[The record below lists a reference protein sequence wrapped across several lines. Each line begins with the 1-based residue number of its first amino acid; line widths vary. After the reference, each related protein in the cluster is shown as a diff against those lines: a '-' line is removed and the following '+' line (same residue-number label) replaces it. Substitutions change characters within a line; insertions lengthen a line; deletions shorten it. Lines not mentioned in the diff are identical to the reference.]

1 MHAKTPDEHLD
12 DLEPT
17 YDTTGMFGPEWEK
30 AWLEEIKRRRA
41 DPAARVTIDAEEAFE
56 KLDDLLKLR

>member
-1 MHAKTPDEHLD
+1 MHAKTPDENLD

-17 YDTTGMFGPEWEK
+17 YDTTGLFGPEWEK

-41 DPAARVTIDAEEAFE
+41 DPAMRITIDGEEA
-56 KLDDLLKLR
+56 LDALDALLSRR